1 MANLGKVHTGDVNT
15 DIVMT
20 VQDTQSGTNVA
31 FDLQANP
38 GDYYIIVIDPDGNES
53 SEFAAAIVNS
63 PGTDGQIHYL
73 NTDTTLFDESGAW
86 QAKARLRL
94 DDGSI
99 YTSNPITFEVLG

>member
-1 MANLGKVHTGDVNT
+1 MANLGKVHVGDVNT

-53 SEFAAAIVNS
+53 SELAAAIVNS

-73 NTDTTLFDESGAW
+73 NGDSTLFDESGAW

-94 DDGSI
+94 DDGAVF
-99 YTSNPITFEVLG
+99 TSNPITFEVLG